1 MKKSR
6 FLIGLSSFV
15 LLTSVLVGCDR
26 PTQQEELNPQE
37 KVDSAIASIIY
48 SNLNGV
54 VADFDLI
61 TSVAGL
67 EDVKL
72 SYTVN
77 PDATNYL
84 ALSEDATKMLVTRPE
99 FEAEDVMIRD
109 AFTVTAK
116 LGDATASK
124 DFNVKIIKK
133 GNEVTI
139 GEFRQLTAGNG
150 APYVV
155 YGTVV
160 AENAKG
166 LLVGD
171 ATGLVYAFDSAL
183 TEQVD
188 VGDYVKIEGGWAA
201 YSGVPQFSYNAE
213 NGAVTVSKLSGQA
226 PAEHTFTAPELKQ
239 WTAADCDAYLS
250 ETTVDGLSGHLVQ
263 FVGTLSISGTYYNV
277 NIPGATTAVGSIVY
291 PTEAMAAEL
300 AELDGKQVLVTGYT
314 LYISGT
320 KYVNIF
326 TTDVEELNLNEAEK
340 VAAAKDALKVSAK
353 AASDFTLPATG
364 LYETAVSWVSSN
376 PEVLT
381 IGAAANGSY
390 PVSVVKGAEA
400 VDVTLTATIVL
411 GGTELI
417 RTFTVNVPAADV
429 KTWSSIEEVYA
440 MAKDDE
446 VTVRGIYQGKNN
458 KLSAYNGVDQVNSVF
473 IADGANW
480 LQVYQGAASLY
491 EGLAIGDAIEVKGK
505 VAHYTSSDAGSLTTY
520 EVKPSEV
527 KKVDAEGLTAPV
539 WATINATTA
548 PTFAQKEVNQG
559 VHVSNV
565 EVESVDVDAKYGNY
579 TIKVKAGSASYDLFL
594 DCRYTDVT
602 VDAIKNLKAG
612 DIVSFDSFVGANKA
626 DIRLIYVDNFVV
638 GENQGGT
645 EQPDPTGAQFV
656 KKSIADLAAYTT
668 ANNTVFEASG
678 VIQNVAN
685 TSYGNFYLVDPTTGD
700 QILVYGL
707 SKENSSV
714 LSWADNGDGTYLGT
728 YGKNDQSY
736 SSLGLAEGDYITMRG
751 VIGIFNNM
759 PQLKGIFVEKGSWTS
774 GDYTVSVTADS
785 AKGTVSV
792 DKDSYKYGEKVTLN
806 ISPASGY
813 KVTKVELNN
822 GYTGTSYASN
832 YSPLADAN
840 GVYSFDAKIINN
852 VKVTFADAAVEQP
865 IGVDFS
871 TKSSAN
877 NNYTT
882 TNWNY
887 DGYTVS
893 GGANNAGA
901 WDYIKLGGKQTN
913 LNTLSDIFVA
923 SPKIEKAISKVT
935 VNIAA
940 GSLKNTNMKVTS
952 WGVYVYSDAAMTQQI
967 DYVAGGAI
975 TSNAGTFEFT
985 PTEGTSWAAN
995 SYYKV
1000 VFVVTNTSTTNGIV
1014 CLSSIMFTAA

>member
-99 FEAEDVMIRD
+99 FNAEDVMIRD

-213 NGAVTVSKLSGQA
+213 NGAVTVSKLSGKA

-239 WTAADCDAYLS
+239 WTAADCDAYLN

-291 PTEAMAAEL
+291 PNEALAAEL

-340 VAAAKDALKVSAK
+340 VAAAKDALKVSSK

-381 IGAAANGSY
+381 IGAAADGSY

-400 VDVTLTATIVL
+400 VDVTLTATVVL
-411 GGTELI
+411 GGTELT

-429 KTWSSIEEVYA
+429 RAWSTIEEVYA

-505 VAHYTSSDAGSLTTY
+505 VAHYTSSDEGSLTTY
-520 EVKPSEV
+520 EVKPTEV
-527 KKVDAEGLTAPV
+527 TKVDAEGLTAPV
-539 WATINATTA
+539 WATVNATTA
-548 PTFAQKEVNQG
+548 PTFAQKDVNQG

-565 EVESVDVDAKYGNY
+565 EVVSNTVG
-579 TIKVKAGSASYDLFL
+579 SYDNVTIVVKSGSTQYELFL
-594 DCRYTDVT
+594 DSRYTDVT

-626 DIRLIYVDNFVV
+626 AIRLIYVDNLVV

-645 EQPDPTGAQFV
+645 EQPDPTGAQFA

-751 VIGIFNNM
+751 IIAIFSNK
-759 PQLKGIFVEKGSWTS
+759 PQLKGIFVEKAATWNS
-774 GDYTVSVTADS
+774 GDYAVNVTADS
-785 AKGTVSV
+785 AQGTVTT
-792 DKDSYKYGEKVTLN
+792 DKATYKYGEKVTLN
-806 ISPASGY
+806 ITPASGY
-813 KVTKVELNN
+813 KVDAVKVNH
-822 GYTGTSYASN
+822 GYTGTSYISDTFFDVENNA
-832 YSPLADAN
+832 
-840 GVYSFDAKIINN
+840 GVYSFDAHIINKVSVTFKDASSNVETITLDFSVNAQSWIGSAYNTTAATFEANGLTIGYFN
-852 VKVTFADAAVEQP
+852 VKGNSGYAMMNK
-865 IGVDFS
+865 S
-871 TKSSAN
+871 TGACIYN
-877 NNYTT
+877 TT
-882 TNWNY
+882 AIP
-887 DGYTVS
+887 GY
-893 GGANNAGA
+893 
-901 WDYIKLGGKQTN
+901 
-913 LNTLSDIFVA
+913 
-923 SPKIEKAISKVT
+923 
-935 VNIAA
+935 
-940 GSLKNTNMKVTS
+940 
-952 WGVYVYSDAAMTQQI
+952 
-967 DYVAGGAI
+967 I
-975 TSNAGTFEFT
+975 TSIT
-985 PTEGTSWAAN
+985 
-995 SYYKV
+995 
-1000 VFVVTNTSTTNGIV
+1000 VVTNPGSSGTAKYYADAFTTATTSAISSSHTITGVGTLEFDVDPSAECSYFNVTLDKACAKNGQIKTIIINYV
-1014 CLSSIMFTAA
+1014 PAA

>member
-15 LLTSVLVGCDR
+15 LLTSALVGCDR

-37 KVDSAIASIIY
+37 KVDSAIDSIIY

-67 EDVKL
+67 EDVEL

-84 ALSEDATKMLVTRPE
+84 ALSADATKMLVTRPE

-133 GNEVTI
+133 GNEITI
-139 GEFRQLTAGNG
+139 GEFRQLTGGNN

-201 YSGVPQFSYNAE
+201 YGGVPQFSYNAAD
-213 NGAVTVSKLSGQA
+213 GAVTVSKLSGQA

-239 WTAADCDAYLS
+239 WTAADCDAYLN

-411 GGTELI
+411 GGTELT
-417 RTFTVNVPAADV
+417 RTFTVNVPAATV

-458 KLSAYNGVDQVNSVF
+458 KLSAYQGVDQVNSVF

-520 EVKPSEV
+520 EVKPTEV
-527 KKVDAEGLTAPV
+527 TKVDAEGLTAPV
-539 WATINATTA
+539 WATVDATTA
-548 PTFAQKEVNQG
+548 PTFAQKDVNQG
-559 VHVSNV
+559 VHFKNV
-565 EVESVDVDAKYGNY
+565 EVVSNTVG
-579 TIKVKAGSASYDLFL
+579 SYDNVTIVVKSGSTQYELFL
-594 DCRYTDVT
+594 DSRYTDVT

-626 DIRLIYVDNFVV
+626 AIRLIYVNNLVV
-638 GENQGGT
+638 GENQGGGNSGIETPEGEPAAIETTIAALAANAPT
-645 EQPDPTGAQFV
+645 ENMANIYVVEGIWQTKQGQAPSSNTYGNGNLVDENGNSIVIYGLSSSRDALTYTNGAYKYTNKKDFLSLNVVDGTIVRVGMVYTTQYKNYSAWLIEIVGTAELPEVEIPVAAGLTKVTSASQLVDGAQLIVASGTFV
-656 KKSIADLAAYTT
+656 LGAYDTSKKIFNKVDCEEVSY
-668 ANNTVFEASG
+668 ASG
-678 VIQNVAN
+678 VELLTLVKSGDNWLLKTDDGQYLYYTGSSNNVSVGAVTDTSAQWTITLTEGVITIVNVAN
-685 TSYGNFYLVDPTTGD
+685 AERYFQYNA
-700 QILVYGL
+700 
-707 SKENSSV
+707 SSPRF
-714 LSWADNGDGTYLGT
+714 ACY
-728 YGKNDQSY
+728 
-736 SSLGLAEGDYITMRG
+736 
-751 VIGIFNNM
+751 
-759 PQLKGIFVEKGSWTS
+759 
-774 GDYTVSVTADS
+774 
-785 AKGTVSV
+785 KGTQ
-792 DKDSYKYGEKVTLN
+792 N
-806 ISPASGY
+806 NP
-813 KVTKVELNN
+813 EL
-822 GYTGTSYASN
+822 YI
-832 YSPLADAN
+832 YSA
-840 GVYSFDAKIINN
+840 
-852 VKVTFADAAVEQP
+852 
-865 IGVDFS
+865 
-871 TKSSAN
+871 
-877 NNYTT
+877 
-882 TNWNY
+882 
-887 DGYTVS
+887 
-893 GGANNAGA
+893 
-901 WDYIKLGGKQTN
+901 
-913 LNTLSDIFVA
+913 
-923 SPKIEKAISKVT
+923 
-935 VNIAA
+935 
-940 GSLKNTNMKVTS
+940 
-952 WGVYVYSDAAMTQQI
+952 
-967 DYVAGGAI
+967 
-975 TSNAGTFEFT
+975 
-985 PTEGTSWAAN
+985 
-995 SYYKV
+995 
-1000 VFVVTNTSTTNGIV
+1000 
-1014 CLSSIMFTAA
+1014 